1 MNEKNIL
8 FKKALDLA
16 ENISY
21 KVSPRPPVAA
31 IVTQNGKIIGQ
42 GVTTINPL
50 KHAEI
55 NAIDDAK
62 KKLKSLDNCTLY
74 SLSLIHI

>member
-31 IVTQNGKIIGQ
+31 IVTQNGKIIEEFDLQVFMTG
-42 GVTTINPL
+42 TTKNL
-50 KHAEI
+50 F
-55 NAIDDAK
+55 
-62 KKLKSLDNCTLY
+62 SF
-74 SLSLIHI
+74 LSTNTNFCNITNT

>member
-31 IVTQNGKIIGQ
+31 IITQNGKIIGQ
-42 GVTTINPL
+42 GVL
-50 KHAEI
+50 K
-55 NAIDDAK
+55 K
-62 KKLKSLDNCTLY
+62 
-74 SLSLIHI
+74 